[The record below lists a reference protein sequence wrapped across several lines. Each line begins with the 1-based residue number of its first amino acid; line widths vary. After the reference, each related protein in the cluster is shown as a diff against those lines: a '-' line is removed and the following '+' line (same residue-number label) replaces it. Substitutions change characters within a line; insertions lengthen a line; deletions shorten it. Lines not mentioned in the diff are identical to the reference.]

1 MNDWKK
7 AIGKQRFRRNKASL
21 YAYLKF
27 LPMNYINDHSLL
39 QADSLCGI
47 DPYSRKI
54 SKSLAPLLMI
64 TISCTNINPN
74 FFYAFNVDDDYN
86 FRTALWV
93 DARCRAYYGDVMS
106 FDTTYKINRHGL
118 PFASFVGVNH
128 HGKSTLLGCALL
140 GNEKIPCFKWV
151 FTQWSNWRYGW
162 FVLCRPLQRPTN
174 VGFDLFQGKTSL
186 VQFIHEY
193 DNVLGN
199 KERKKL
205 KDDAANSN
213 GVISCASNPAIERQF
228 QHEYISDMF
237 REVQTEF
244 GKNGDCTIRAFAQEG
259 DSVYVKVKEEKLVNE
274 KTRIPTFYV
283 LPRWSKNIK
292 RKHTYI
298 KSSHDVRRLDESH
311 NLFRGLCANFFNV
324 AQEFVTCDEEVAMLH
339 AVLDDTR
346 TKLTGYRAKMQSKSV
361 ADTHDSMAT

>member
-1 MNDWKK
+1 MESS
-7 AIGKQRFRRNKASL
+7 IGDEDS
-21 YAYLKF
+21 
-27 LPMNYINDHSLL
+27 NY
-39 QADSLCGI
+39 
-47 DPYSRKI
+47 P
-54 SKSLAPLLMI
+54 
-64 TISCTNINPN
+64 
-74 FFYAFNVDDDYN
+74 
-86 FRTALWV
+86 
-93 DARCRAYYGDVMS
+93 S
-106 FDTTYKINRHGL
+106 FDISDHFNQSEGNIENLSIDEDQHDDKITKEFKKPINQSIQCNWEGFRKSRVREATRKNTIAAMRYRARMQVKFDREKENWVLLKVELRHSHSCSAKKEVHYHKYREQTMHVKCVIEDNNEAGIRPNKTYL
-118 PFASFVGVNH
+118 
-128 HGKSTLLGCALL
+128 ALA
-140 GNEKIPCFKWV
+140 NEFDGS
-151 FTQWSNWRYGW
+151 SNM
-162 FVLCRPLQRPTN
+162 
-174 VGFDLFQGKTSL
+174 GFSEKD
-186 VQFIHEY
+186 
-193 DNVLGN
+193 
-199 KERKKL
+199 ERKKL